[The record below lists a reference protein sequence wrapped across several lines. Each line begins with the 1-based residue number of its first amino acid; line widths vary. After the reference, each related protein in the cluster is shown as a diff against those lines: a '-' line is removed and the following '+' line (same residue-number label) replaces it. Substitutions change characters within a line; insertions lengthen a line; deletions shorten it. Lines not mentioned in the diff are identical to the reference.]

1 MNSNLT
7 VEKNLNLKRVF
18 IIYKFELFLQRKRF
32 FLVILLS
39 VVATILTSIISLSS
53 PNVTIFCAGTL
64 SQIGSFSYLL
74 TLFFAGGI
82 IANEFDKKTALTNF
96 TKTGRD
102 NFFIG
107 KTFAAFTSAIAWY
120 APALVVTSIFSLIE
134 YNTIPVELIIW
145 FGYYCLVGISITSLY
160 LLCSAIFR
168 SGSQAMIIGFIIFTS
183 SAIVFVVFLFIDPSI
198 PNPTFFYLEIVGQ
211 AIFIGDLAMP
221 EMNIDLLLAIYI
233 ALSYLIPCLILSYLR
248 FKTRDV

>member
-1 MNSNLT
+1 MNSILAI
-7 VEKNLNLKRVF
+7 EENLNLKQIF
-18 IIYKFELFLQRKRF
+18 NIYKFELFLLRKRYL
-32 FLVILLS
+32 LVVLLS
-39 VVATILTSIISLSS
+39 VAATILTSIIALES
-53 PNVTIFCAGTL
+53 PTVMGFYAGTL
-64 SQIGSFSYLL
+64 NQIGSFSYLL

-82 IANEFDKKTALTNF
+82 IANEFDRKTALTNF

-107 KTFAAFTSAIAWY
+107 KTFAAFTSVITWF
-120 APALVVTSIFSLIE
+120 APALVVSLIFSLME
-134 YNTIPVELIIW
+134 YNTIPIELIIW

-168 SGSQAMIIGFIIFTS
+168 SGSQAMIVGFIIFTS
-183 SAIVFVVFLFIDPSI
+183 SAIVFAVLLFVDPSI
-198 PNPTFFYLEIVGQ
+198 PNPTFFYLELVGQ
-211 AIFIGDLAMP
+211 AIFIGDFGMS

-233 ALSYLIPCLILSYLR
+233 ALAYLIPCLILSYLR

>member
-1 MNSNLT
+1 MNSNIIL
-7 VEKNLNLKRVF
+7 EENLNLKQIF
-18 IIYKFELFLQRKRF
+18 SIYRFEIFLQRKRYI
-32 FLVILLS
+32 LVVLLS
-39 VVATILTSIISLSS
+39 VIAVILTSLMSLSS
-53 PNVTIFCAGTL
+53 PNAKLFCGSTL

-82 IANEFDKKTALTNF
+82 LANEFDRKTALTNF

-107 KTFAAFTSAIAWY
+107 KTFAAFTSVLAWF
-120 APALVVTSIFSLIE
+120 APAIIVTTIFCLVE
-134 YNTIPVELIIW
+134 YNTFPVELIIW
-145 FGYYCLVGISITSLY
+145 FGYYCLAGISCTSLY
-160 LLCSAIFR
+160 LLCSALFR

-183 SAIVFVVFLFIDPSI
+183 SAIVFAIFLFIDPSL
-198 PNPTFFYLEIVGQ
+198 PNPTFLYLEIVGQ
-211 AIFIGDLAMP
+211 AIFIGDAAMG

-233 ALSYLIPCLILSYLR
+233 ALSYLIPCLIISYLR

>member
-1 MNSNLT
+1 MNPNLII
-7 VEKNLNLKRVF
+7 EENLNLKQIF
-18 IIYKFELFLQRKRF
+18 NIYKFEIFLQRKRYI
-32 FLVILLS
+32 LVVLLSIVAVILTAL
-39 VVATILTSIISLSS
+39 ISLSI
-53 PNVTIFCAGTL
+53 PTAKIFCGSTL

-107 KTFAAFTSAIAWY
+107 KTFAAFTSVLTWI
-120 APALVVTSIFSLIE
+120 APASIVTSIFCLIK
-134 YNTIPVELIIW
+134 YNTIPIELVIW
-145 FGYYCLVGISITSLY
+145 FGYYCLIGISCTSLY
-160 LLCSAIFR
+160 LLCSAIFK

-183 SAIVFVVFLFIDPSI
+183 SAIVFAILLFIDPSI
-198 PNPTFFYLEIVGQ
+198 PNPTFFYLEMVGQ
-211 AIFIGDLAMP
+211 AIFVSEAAMP
-221 EMNIDLLLAIYI
+221 EMNVDLILAISI
-233 ALSYLIPCLILSYLR
+233 ALLYLIPCLILSYIR